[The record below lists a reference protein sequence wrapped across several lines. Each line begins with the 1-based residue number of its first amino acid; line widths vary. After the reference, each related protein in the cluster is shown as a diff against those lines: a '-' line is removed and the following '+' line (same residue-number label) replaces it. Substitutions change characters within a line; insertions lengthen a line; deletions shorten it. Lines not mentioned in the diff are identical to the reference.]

1 MNPFLVSL
9 IGCMIAM
16 PCAAQDSRT
25 TSSDS
30 VNNENPIPAV
40 KPAEGAQRLLRIKG
54 MKAAVS
60 DIENNRLWILN
71 GRRSQDG
78 DSGHPLLLQSTIE
91 KELGILADDGTTIDS
106 NRPHPCILDEAGYV
120 KTIPLA
126 VIEGYNDIM
135 WAEIEHRYGSGTRA
149 RVERLAAVRPIKE
162 PLPFQTEARRRDRQI
177 LLAPDVGRTNR

>member
-1 MNPFLVSL
+1 
-9 IGCMIAM
+9 
-16 PCAAQDSRT
+16 
-25 TSSDS
+25 
-30 VNNENPIPAV
+30 V
-40 KPAEGAQRLLRIKG
+40 KSADGAQQLLRIKG

-78 DSGHPLLLQSTIE
+78 DSGHPLFLQSTIE

-106 NRPHPCILDEAGYV
+106 NRPHPSILDEAEYE
-120 KTIPLA
+120 KTMPLA

-149 RVERLAAVRPIKE
+149 RVERLAAVRQIKE
-162 PLPFQTEARRRDRQI
+162 PLPFQIEARRRDRQI